1 MNNGLVKKAMAVVSG
16 GAIAVAMVLIPAF
29 EGMRYKPYQDVA
41 GVWTV
46 CAGHTG
52 PDIQRDKIYTQAECD
67 ALLEKDL
74 AIVAKGVDRLIRVD
88 IPVYTRGA
96 IYSFVYNTGVGA
108 FSRSTLLKK
117 LNAGDRT
124 GACGEM
130 KRWVFAGGK
139 PWKGLMTRRE
149 IEEIV
154 CNGEPR

>member
-1 MNNGLVKKAMAVVSG
+1 MNKGLAKKAVTVASG
-16 GAIAVAMVLIPAF
+16 GAIAVALVLIPAF
-29 EGMRYKPYQDVA
+29 EGMRYKPYQDIA

-67 ALLEKDL
+67 ALLDKDL
-74 AIVAKGVDRLIRVD
+74 AVVAKGVDRLIRVD
-88 IPVYTRGA
+88 IPVHTRGA
-96 IYSFVYNTGVGA
+96 IYSFVYNTGVDA
-108 FSRSTLLKK
+108 FSRSTLLRK
-117 LNAGDRT
+117 LNAGDRA

-149 IEEIV
+149 VEEVV
-154 CNGEPR
+154 CHGIL

>member
-1 MNNGLVKKAMAVVSG
+1 MNKGLVKKAMAAVCG
-16 GAIAVAMVLIPAF
+16 GAIAVALVLVPVF

-52 PDIQRDKIYTQAECD
+52 PDIQQDKIYTQAECD
-67 ALLEKDL
+67 ALLENDL

-96 IYSFVYNTGVGA
+96 IYSFVYNTGLGA
-108 FSRSTLLKK
+108 FSRSTLLRK
-117 LNAGDRT
+117 LNAGDRA

-139 PWKGLMTRRE
+139 PWKGLMTRQE
-149 IEEIV
+149 IEEVV
-154 CNGEPR
+154 CHGIL

>member
-1 MNNGLVKKAMAVVSG
+1 MNNGLVKKAMAAVSG
-16 GAIAVAMVLIPAF
+16 GAIAVALVLIPAF

-96 IYSFVYNTGVGA
+96 LYSFAYNTGVGA
-108 FSRSTLLKK
+108 FSRSTLLRK
-117 LNAGDRT
+117 LNAGDIA

-149 IEEIV
+149 IEEVV
-154 CNGEPR
+154 CHGTL

>member
-1 MNNGLVKKAMAVVSG
+1 M
-16 GAIAVAMVLIPAF
+16 
-29 EGMRYKPYQDVA
+29 
-41 GVWTV
+41 

-52 PDIQRDKIYTQAECD
+52 PDIQQDKIYTQAECD
-67 ALLEKDL
+67 ALLENDL

-96 IYSFVYNTGVGA
+96 IYSFVYNTGLGA
-108 FSRSTLLKK
+108 FSRSTLLRK
-117 LNAGDRT
+117 LNAGDRA

-149 IEEIV
+149 IEEVV
-154 CNGEPR
+154 CHGIL